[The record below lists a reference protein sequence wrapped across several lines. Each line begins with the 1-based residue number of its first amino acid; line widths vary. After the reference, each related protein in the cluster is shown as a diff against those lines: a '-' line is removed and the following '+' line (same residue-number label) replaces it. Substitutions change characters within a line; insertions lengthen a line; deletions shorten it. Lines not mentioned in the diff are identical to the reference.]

1 MKEPNLRMLVV
12 EDQGELRRTIVTMLK
27 RIGATAVHNAT
38 KGEEAL
44 ALFVRTPI
52 DFVISE
58 WNLPD
63 MKGIDLLRQ
72 IRKIQIL
79 AAFPLSCSV
88 ARTI

>member
-1 MKEPNLRMLVV
+1 M
-12 EDQGELRRTIVTMLK
+12 
-27 RIGATAVHNAT
+27 
-38 KGEEAL
+38 
-44 ALFVRTPI
+44 
-52 DFVISE
+52 SE

-79 AAFPLSCSV
+79 AAFPLSV